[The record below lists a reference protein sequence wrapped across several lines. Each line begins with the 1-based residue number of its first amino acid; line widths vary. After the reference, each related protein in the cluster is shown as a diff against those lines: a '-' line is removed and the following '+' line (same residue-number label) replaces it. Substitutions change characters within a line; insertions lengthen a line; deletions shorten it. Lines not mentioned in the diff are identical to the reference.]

1 LRTPEQTDSNY
12 ENSKDEEQKLTV
24 DNLNRLKRQKQTH
37 LLDLQGFQNKEIS
50 EKLYVSLFTIEKDL
64 SDIREESKE
73 WFKKISKSGYLN
85 L

>member
-1 LRTPEQTDSNY
+1 MRTPEQTDSNY